1 MHGLWVLFKCELLYW
16 RVYPLSLVNITVSH
30 FLGIAPFLFAAKL
43 FGDCQDFQI
52 FIAVGLI
59 LWYWLG
65 TLFWG
70 IGYGVRDSID
80 EGVLESIAASP
91 TSLHS
96 LLIAKAL
103 NCLLQNIFVTATMLL
118 WLWLLLG
125 VRLEP
130 HWGKFF
136 LILALSGVALSGL
149 AMIYAAFV
157 IRVKQAASIG
167 NTVHEALGLLS
178 GMTFPVHILPAG
190 VRVLSSLIP
199 LTYAIQGARN
209 AVLGECIVLEAMMLV
224 LFAVITVPLGW
235 YLVSA
240 ADRKLR
246 RSGTWGE
253 Y

>member
-1 MHGLWVLFKCELLYW
+1 MRGLWALFKCELLYW
-16 RVYPLSLVNITVSH
+16 RVYPLNLINDFIGYFTW
-30 FLGIAPFLFAAKL
+30 IAPFLFAATL
-43 FGDCQDFQI
+43 FGDYKDFQI

-59 LWYWLG
+59 LWNWLVIF
-65 TLFWG
+65 FWG
-70 IGYGVRDSID
+70 VGYGVRHTID
-80 EGVLESIAASP
+80 QGVLESIAASP
-91 TSLHS
+91 TSVHT

-103 NCLLQNIFVTATMLL
+103 ISLVQNIFATASILF

-125 VRLEP
+125 LTLEA
-130 HWGKFF
+130 HWGKLF
-136 LILALSGVALSGL
+136 LIVALSSVALSGL
-149 AMIYAAFV
+149 ALIFAAFV
-157 IRVKQAASIG
+157 IWVKEAASIG
-167 NTVHEALGLLS
+167 DIIHQCLGLLS
-178 GMTFPVHILPAG
+178 GITFPVYILPAG

-199 LTYAIQGARN
+199 LTYAIKGARN

-246 RSGTWGE
+246 QSGTWGE